1 MSFFKKLNNFVN
13 SVEKKGFKAAN
24 TAHRWAINGILLFIA
39 YEVYSLL
46 RDYNDG
52 FMEARVSV

>member
-24 TAHRWAINGILLFIA
+24 TAHRWAVNGILLFIA

-52 FMEARVSV
+52 FMEARVSE